1 MRDQT
6 TETSERIASMTA
18 RACIELLEDYGV
30 LLTPGAM
37 TWEAHSEEPVF
48 FGVIGFV
55 GNSVRGTC
63 LLGAQQQL
71 VEASCRVVGNR
82 PRDWIAELSNQLLGR
97 LKMKLLACG
106 VSVKVTTPLALSGVQ
121 LTPLP
126 RLGQEPLAFQS
137 ERGTALVWLELET
150 EEGFVLAPE
159 RPLSIEPGDLVF

>member
-1 MRDQT
+1 MGNQT
-6 TETSERIASMTA
+6 TETSERIANMTA
-18 RACIELLEDYGV
+18 RACVELLKDYGV
-30 LLTPGAM
+30 LLTPGSMA
-37 TWEAHSEEPVF
+37 WDAHSQEPVF

-55 GNSVRGTC
+55 GSGVRGTC

-71 VEASCRVVGNR
+71 VDASCRVGNR

-97 LKMKLLACG
+97 LKMKLLTCG

-126 RLGQEPLAFQS
+126 RLGQEPLAFTS
-137 ERGTALVWLELET
+137 DRGAALVWLELET
-150 EEGFVLAPE
+150 DDDFVLDPE

>member
-1 MRDQT
+1 MRND
-6 TETSERIASMTA
+6 TETSERVANMTA
-18 RACIELLEDYGV
+18 RACVELLEDYGV
-30 LLTPGAM
+30 TLTPGAM
-37 TWEAHSEEPVF
+37 TWEAHSQEPVF

-55 GNSVRGTC
+55 GSGVRGTC

-71 VEASCRVVGNR
+71 VQASCRAGNR

-97 LKMKLLACG
+97 LKMKLLSCG

-126 RLGQEPLAFQS
+126 RLGQEPMAFSS
-137 ERGTALVWLELET
+137 ERGAALVWLELET
-150 EEGFVLAPE
+150 EEGFALDNE